1 MRRTEHAEVMSETRP
16 EELDN
21 AYQDLRRALAEGQV
35 RDAESIAA
43 RISDLLGDQA
53 TSSLHNEA
61 LEWILVGIG
70 GTLSG
75 EYQNAITT
83 LERITSR
90 DADNETVRWAAWLW
104 TCWAALELGDLERA
118 ATAGESLLELS
129 RSMEGGSRSISLC
142 AKAEVD
148 AACGDADQA
157 MEHLVAACEIFESL
171 GDNRGHA
178 SACLSQARVLAGMG
192 QDLDSVFAA
201 RKALTL
207 APDWEKPVIFLATM
221 ALREGNLELTE
232 QRLADLDQLGPR
244 PQEAQRLEGM
254 VALIKGGDVPLWVV
268 AEYLRLREMMPS
280 DEVVGEIQALTLYS
294 PKLYHLR
301 EELAWKQIKLGRYQ
315 EAQEVLNRLLEED
328 LDPPVRA
335 SVMLAV
341 SSLAS
346 VREPT
351 RPPGARV
358 HAVVAATPP
367 QQTLE
372 AEPPP
377 AKKPEGPAVK
387 EETKSEQWV
396 QRAVETIAGK
406 RSVFSGDLG
415 ILCTADLLEFLR
427 NGRRTGTLVLQS
439 QKGAGAVYLR
449 SGMIT
454 NASSPNATNI
464 GDLLLDRG
472 AITQDQLGEVAS
484 CQREDGRGSLMGGLF
499 IERGMVDAD
508 TIKGV
513 LTDQVFNAIR
523 ELFPWKEGQF
533 AFLPDPPS
541 AVDTTSVQI
550 ELDPQHVLLE
560 VARAIDEDNKE

>member
-1 MRRTEHAEVMSETRP
+1 
-16 EELDN
+16 
-21 AYQDLRRALAEGQV
+21 V
-35 RDAESIAA
+35 RDAESIADMIGDMIA
-43 RISDLLGDQA
+43 AKHGVAATSRLESDALGSILLGISA
-53 TSSLHNEA
+53 
-61 LEWILVGIG
+61 
-70 GTLSG
+70 TLSG
-75 EYQNAITT
+75 EYHSAITT
-83 LERITSR
+83 LDHIAKSATNN
-90 DADNETVRWAAWLW
+90 DTVRWAASLW

-118 ATAGESLLELS
+118 SSAGETLLELS
-129 RSMEGGSRSISLC
+129 SSMEGSSRSISLC

-148 AACGDADQA
+148 AACGEPDQA
-157 MEHLVAACEIFESL
+157 MEHLVAACEIFERL

-178 SACLSQARVLAGMG
+178 SACLSQARILAGMG

-221 ALREGNLELTE
+221 ALREGNLDLSE
-232 QRLADLDQLGPR
+232 QRLFDLDSLGPR
-244 PQEAQRLEGM
+244 PQEAQRLTSM
-254 VALIKGGDVPLWVV
+254 IALIKGGEVPLWVV
-268 AEYLRLREMMPS
+268 AEYLRLRETMPS
-280 DEVVGEIQALTLYS
+280 EEVIGEIQALTLYS

-301 EELAWKQIKLGRYQ
+301 EELAWKQIKLGRYE

-328 LDPPVRA
+328 LDPPVRS

-358 HAVVAATPP
+358 HAVVASTP
-367 QQTLE
+367 QRAQALE

-377 AKKPEGPAVK
+377 AKKPGAPAVK
-387 EETKSEQWV
+387 EEPKSEQWV

-415 ILCTADLLEFLR
+415 MLCTADLLEFLR

-439 QKGAGAVYLR
+439 QGGAGAVHLR

-464 GDLLLDRG
+464 GDLLLKRG
-472 AITQDQLGEVAS
+472 AITPAQLGEVAS
-484 CQREDGRGSLMGGLF
+484 CQREDGRGSLMGALF

-508 TIKGV
+508 MIKGV
-513 LTDQVFNAIR
+513 LTDQVFAAIR
-523 ELFPWKEGQF
+523 ELFQWKEGQF

-541 AVDTTSVQI
+541 AVDTTSVAI

-560 VARAIDEDNKE
+560 VARSIDEDNKQ